1 MSSRF
6 VVTGGSGF
14 VGSHLIQRLLDQGDV
29 LAISRSLMGIEH
41 PRLTDL
47 RADLA
52 SIIPDSRAFRGAT
65 VIHCAAVMNSADRSA
80 LWTGNVEGTWNM
92 LEWAIRHEARHF
104 VLFSSGGVY
113 GYAKDRPWSETDP
126 TNPIGFYGHTKLIA
140 ENLARAFHDTA
151 KLPVTVIRL
160 FFPYGEGQ
168 KRGIFRLISDAVL
181 KGTALTA
188 NRGGAP
194 RINPIHIGDVVS
206 AAEILVALPAGYR
219 IFNLCGD
226 EAVSFLDLVH
236 RCEAKYDKKAVLK
249 STDLDHDDLLGS
261 NRLLKERT
269 GWQPIQRLAA

>member
-6 VVTGGSGF
+6 VVTGGTGF
-14 VGSHLIQRLLDQGDV
+14 VGSHLIQRLLDQGDL
-29 LAISRSLMGIEH
+29 LAISRGLMGVEH

-47 RADLA
+47 RADL
-52 SIIPDSRAFRGAT
+52 SSVIPDSRTFRGAT

-80 LWTGNVEGTWNM
+80 LWTANVVGTCNM

-113 GYAKDRPWSETDP
+113 GYAKD
-126 TNPIGFYGHTKLIA
+126 FYGHTKLIA

-236 RCEAKYDKKAVLK
+236 RYEAKYDKKAVLK
-249 STDLDHDDLLGS
+249 SSDLDHDDLLGS

-269 GWQPIQRLAA
+269 SWLPIRRLAA